1 MAKEILCPGC
11 RAKVRLTLDD
21 KELVAELVESAPDA
35 PADPPVADP
44 PADPPVADPPAD
56 LPEERTEDDFIEEVI
71 GGDDEIN

>member
-44 PADPPVADPPAD
+44 PAD